1 MELGQGAMENMV
13 TQGIK
18 RDFWSHKR
26 VLITGH
32 TGFKGSWLSLWL
44 QNMGAHVTGY
54 ALSPPTKP
62 SLFEA
67 AHVAEGMTSVSGDVR
82 DFDSLSAV
90 ISEYS
95 PEIVIH
101 MAAQSL
107 VRYSYGNP
115 LETYTTNVIGTAN
128 VLESVR
134 VAKGVKVVIIVTSD
148 KCYEN
153 KEWLWG
159 YRENDRIGGHDPYS
173 SSKGCAELVTAAYRN
188 SFFPVNQFE
197 LHGVAVASVR
207 AGNVIGGGDW
217 ADDRLVP
224 DIVRAFQEGRSVM
237 IRSPQSI
244 RPWQYVLEP
253 LHGYLCL
260 AERLYEGRLDFAG
273 PWNFGPNDEG
283 IKTVSWIVDT
293 MSKLWKGS
301 ARWETDSTSTHPHE
315 ANLLQLDCSRARNL
329 LFWKPKLSLP
339 LALEWI
345 VTWYQNYY
353 AGKDMKKLCDVEI
366 ANYERYD
373 CGE

>member
-1 MELGQGAMENMV
+1 MV
-13 TQGIK
+13 TRGIR
-18 RDFWSHKR
+18 RDFWANKK
-26 VLITGH
+26 VLVTGH

-44 QNMGAHVTGY
+44 QNMGAKVVGY
-54 ALSPPTKP
+54 ALSPPTMP

-67 AHVAEGMTSVSGDVR
+67 AHVAEGMISMGGDVR
-82 DFDSLSAV
+82 DFEKLSAA
-90 ISEYS
+90 IADHS

-107 VRYSYGNP
+107 VRYSYKNP

-134 VAKGVKVVIIVTSD
+134 VARGVKAVIIVTSD

-159 YRENDRIGGHDPYS
+159 YRENDRIGGYDPYS

-188 SFFPVNQFE
+188 SFFPIDKFE

-224 DIVRAFQEGRSVM
+224 DIVRAFQEGKSVM

-253 LHGYLCL
+253 IHGYLCL
-260 AERLYEGRLDFAG
+260 AERLYEGRLEFTG
-273 PWNFGPNDEG
+273 PWNFGPNEEG

-293 MSKLWKGS
+293 IAKLWKCG
-301 ARWETDSTSTHPHE
+301 AQWETDSASTHPHE

-329 LFWKPKLSLP
+329 LLWKPKLSLP

-345 VTWYQNYY
+345 VAWYQNYY
-353 AGKDMKKLCDVEI
+353 AGKDMRKLSDAEI
-366 ANYERYD
+366 ASYERYSD
-373 CGE
+373 RG

>member
-1 MELGQGAMENMV
+1 MESMV
-13 TQGIK
+13 ARGIR
-18 RDFWSHKR
+18 RDFWANKR
-26 VLITGH
+26 VLVTGH

-44 QNMGAHVTGY
+44 QNMGARAFGY

-67 AHVAEGMTSVSGDVR
+67 AHVDEGMTSISGDVR
-82 DFDSLSAV
+82 DFENLSAV
-90 ISEYS
+90 ISEYN

-107 VRYSYGNP
+107 VRYSYRNP

-134 VAKGVKVVIIVTSD
+134 VARGVKVVIIVTSD

-159 YRENDRIGGHDPYS
+159 YRENDRIGGYDPYS

-188 SFFPVNQFE
+188 SFFPIDKFE

-224 DIVRAFQEGRSVM
+224 DIVRAFQEGKSVM

-253 LHGYLCL
+253 IHGYLCL
-260 AERLYEGRLDFAG
+260 AERLHEGRLEFAG
-273 PWNFGPNDEG
+273 PWNFGPNEEG

-293 MSKLWKGS
+293 MAKLWKGG
-301 ARWETDSTSTHPHE
+301 ARWETDSASTHPHE

-329 LFWKPKLSLP
+329 LLWKPKLSLP
-339 LALEWI
+339 LALESI
-345 VTWYQNYY
+345 VAWYQNYY
-353 AGKDMKKLCDVEI
+353 AGKDMRKLSDVEI
-366 ANYERYD
+366 ANYERYSD
-373 CGE
+373 KG

>member
-1 MELGQGAMENMV
+1 MV
-13 TQGIK
+13 TRGIR
-18 RDFWSHKR
+18 RDFWANKK
-26 VLITGH
+26 VFVTGH

-44 QNMGAHVTGY
+44 QNMGTQVVGY

-62 SLFEA
+62 SLFDA
-67 AHVAEGMTSVSGDVR
+67 AHVTEGMISMGGDVR
-82 DFDSLSAV
+82 DFEKLSAA
-90 ISEYS
+90 IADHS

-107 VRYSYGNP
+107 VRYSYKNP

-134 VAKGVKVVIIVTSD
+134 VARNVKVVIIVTSD

-159 YRENDRIGGHDPYS
+159 YRENDRIGGYDPYS
-173 SSKGCAELVTAAYRN
+173 SSKGCAELVTAAYRS
-188 SFFPVNQFE
+188 SFFPIDKFE

-224 DIVRAFQEGRSVM
+224 DIVRAFQEGKSVM

-253 LHGYLCL
+253 IHGYLCL
-260 AERLYEGRLDFAG
+260 AERLHEGRLELAG
-273 PWNFGPNDEG
+273 PWNFGPNEEG

-293 MSKLWKGS
+293 MAKLWKGG
-301 ARWETDSTSTHPHE
+301 ARWETDSASTHPHE

-329 LFWKPKLSLP
+329 LLWKPKLSLP
-339 LALEWI
+339 VALEWI
-345 VTWYQNYY
+345 VAWYQNYY
-353 AGKDMKKLCDVEI
+353 AGKDDMRKISNAEI
-366 ANYERYD
+366 ASYERYNTAT
-373 CGE
+373 